1 MVALSDRAYLTPDQY
16 LTLETQRDVKHEYHD
31 GEIFAMAG
39 ATDSH
44 VTVALNIS
52 ALLLSHLRGSGCRV
66 YISDMKARIERRNR
80 FFYPDVMV
88 TCESRDAET
97 PLYKS
102 FPKLILEVLS
112 DSTEAY
118 DRGDKFADYQT
129 LDSLEEYV
137 LVNSKRSRIE
147 CFRRGEAGVWIL
159 HTFVEG
165 QFSLASVGFE
175 GAIEAVYENVVFPVS
190 EDPSEEPSEA
200 T

>member
-1 MVALSDRAYLTPDQY
+1 MVALSDRTYLTPDQY
-16 LTLETQRDVKHEYHD
+16 LTLETQSDVKHEYYD

-44 VTVALNIS
+44 VTVAGNIF
-52 ALLLSHLRGSGCRV
+52 AMMLTHLRGSGCRV
-66 YISDMKARIERRNR
+66 YISDMKARIERRDR

-88 TCESRDAET
+88 TCESKDAET

-102 FPKLILEVLS
+102 FPKLIIEVLS

-137 LVNSKRSRIE
+137 LISTKRSRIE
-147 CFRRGEAGVWIL
+147 CFRRGEAGLWIL

-175 GAIEAVYENVVFPVS
+175 GAVEAVYESVMFPAA
-190 EDPSEEPSEA
+190 EEPSE